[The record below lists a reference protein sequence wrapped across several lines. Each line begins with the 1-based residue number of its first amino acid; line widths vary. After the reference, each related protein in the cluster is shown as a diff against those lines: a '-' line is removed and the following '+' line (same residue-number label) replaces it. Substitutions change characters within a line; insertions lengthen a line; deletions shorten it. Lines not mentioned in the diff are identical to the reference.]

1 MFTPIFTPVFTAI
14 FTAIFTTIFTTVFTT
29 IFTTDNASVV
39 EIRDLLLC
47 KRTVSSSFL
56 SQSPPRQATDVYIV
70 TELMQSDLGRVLDH
84 HNSTLTT
91 EQVRAL
97 MFQFVLG
104 LAHLHENGIMHRDI
118 KPGNL
123 LVDKMW
129 RLKICDLGIA
139 RESSRSTYKGTALG
153 TPTISRLVY
162 ILLLHATIRDTLL
175 LHAEL

>member
-1 MFTPIFTPVFTAI
+1 
-14 FTAIFTTIFTTVFTT
+14 
-29 IFTTDNASVV
+29 V

-56 SQSPPRQATDVYIV
+56 SQSPPRQVTDVYIV

-91 EQVRAL
+91 EQVRAI

-104 LAHLHENGIMHRDI
+104 LAHLHENGIIHRDI

-139 RESSRSTYKGTALG
+139 RESSRYRA
-153 TPTISRLVY
+153 
-162 ILLLHATIRDTLL
+162 DTLL
-175 LHAEL
+175 AASPIESRLLYGIARQSSLYRYTYREPTPVHAPQHLRPRHRSREL

>member
-1 MFTPIFTPVFTAI
+1 MFTPIFT
-14 FTAIFTTIFTTVFTT
+14 
-29 IFTTDNASVV
+29 TDNANVV

-56 SQSPPRQATDVYIV
+56 SQSPPRQVTDVYIV

-104 LAHLHENGIMHRDI
+104 LYLNLSLLKLSAALLTKPLSGARIDVPVRARPPTKPLSI
-118 KPGNL
+118 K
-123 LVDKMW
+123 
-129 RLKICDLGIA
+129 
-139 RESSRSTYKGTALG
+139 ALCC
-153 TPTISRLVY
+153 V
-162 ILLLHATIRDTLL
+162 AN
-175 LHAEL
+175 

>member
-1 MFTPIFTPVFTAI
+1 
-14 FTAIFTTIFTTVFTT
+14 
-29 IFTTDNASVV
+29 V

-56 SQSPPRQATDVYIV
+56 SQSPPRQVTDVYIV

-91 EQVRAL
+91 EQVRAI

-104 LAHLHENGIMHRDI
+104 LAHLHENGIIHRDI

-139 RESSRSTYKGTALG
+139 RESSRY
-153 TPTISRLVY
+153 
-162 ILLLHATIRDTLL
+162 
-175 LHAEL
+175 